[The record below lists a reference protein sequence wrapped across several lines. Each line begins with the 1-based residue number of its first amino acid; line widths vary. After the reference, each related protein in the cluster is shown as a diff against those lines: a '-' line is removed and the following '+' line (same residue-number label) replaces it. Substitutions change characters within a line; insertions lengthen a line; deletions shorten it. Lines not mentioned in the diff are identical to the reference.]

1 MRSRLLVVAIVSAL
15 LMSAC
20 GSRVNNNSSGNN
32 AQQSN
37 NEVNGPASNG
47 GPGGTTSGTTPG
59 NGFGSLPSPC
69 GPGDAKGATDV
80 GVTDTEIRIAVVTD
94 EGGPK
99 PGLDKGMHDTM
110 DAFVGW
116 CNDQGGVNGRK
127 LVLDFLDAKLLD
139 YRGQV
144 KAACGQ
150 DLALV
155 GGLAALDDTGAQDG
169 VDCGIVNVP
178 GAAVSPAQLTAPN
191 TVQPAPAHPKRW
203 LVAPARWVAKT
214 YPGVEK
220 KAGAIWSNFPTIEAI
235 SRKQRQGLSSIGYD
249 FVYTDKANVS
259 ETNWAPLVLAMKN
272 QGIEYFTLTSSFE
285 EIVPLQTAMDQL
297 GFKPKVTELES
308 NYYNRKYPADAGA
321 VADGSLVHVT
331 VWPFE
336 DADKNPAMQQY
347 LATLERYVPGSQPEA
362 LGVQAF
368 SAGLLW
374 ATAAKKLGSNVTRAS
389 LLQELRNIHEW
400 NGGGLHGKT
409 DPGTGTGSTCF
420 VMMEI
425 KQVNGEWGFVRR
437 YPLEDADAEVY
448 KAGNG
453 MACPPASEAVAT
465 VEG

>member
-1 MRSRLLVVAIVSAL
+1 MRSRVLVMTTVGCLLL
-15 LMSAC
+15 SAC
-20 GSRVNNNSSGNN
+20 GSRVSGSAGGAPGATELGDRGAPSVPSSG
-32 AQQSN
+32 S
-37 NEVNGPASNG
+37 G
-47 GPGGTTSGTTPG
+47 GPSPG
-59 NGFGSLPSPC
+59 AASQTFGSLPSPC

-80 GVTDTEIRIAVVTD
+80 GVTDAELRIAVVTD

-99 PGLDKGMHDTM
+99 PGLNKGMHDSM

-116 CNDQGGVNGRK
+116 CNDQGGINGRK
-127 LVLDFLDAKLLD
+127 VALDFLDAKLLD

-150 DLALV
+150 NLALV

-169 VDCGIVNVP
+169 VECGIVNVP

-203 LVAPARWVAKT
+203 LVAPSRWVAKT

-235 SRKQRQGLSSIGYD
+235 SRKQRQGLDSIGYD

-259 ETNWAPLVLAMKN
+259 ETNWAPMVLAMKN
-272 QGIEYFTLTSSFE
+272 EGIEYFTLTSSFE

-297 GFKPKVTELES
+297 GFKPKVTELQA

-321 VADGSLVHVT
+321 VAEGSLVSVT

-347 LATLERYVPGSQPEA
+347 LETLERYVPGSQPEA

-409 DPGTGTGSTCF
+409 DPGAGTGSTCF

-425 KQVNGEWGFVRR
+425 KQVDGEWGFVRR

-453 MACPPASEAVAT
+453 MACPPASEAVAA